1 MITFFTIFL
10 FLLISRANSY
20 LLGYEIL
27 NIDESQMMANA
38 VRLHLNDY
46 NVFNFDGTSSG
57 FLNSLVLNWPNLLGL
72 DVTFLSTRLTSI
84 LILSLIFYLIF
95 LYFRTEL
102 SKFLSLLIIFPGITF
117 FAFTGD
123 PDYQHYSSELLS
135 TLFIIFCLY
144 GFKKYS
150 TQNSNFYLIGFLPLG
165 LIIFAK
171 SQIIPT
177 AISLFGISC
186 IYMIL
191 KKEYAQLVKIS
202 FFFTF
207 PFISIILLYFLNGY
221 LHDYYLNYFEFSKAV
236 VSKYS
241 LGENIST
248 NIINT
253 EKKLIE
259 SNLVK
264 HLLYNSL
271 FHYFYFQ
278 TLLAIFILFYLT
290 KEKFFQL
297 LKNINFILIVI
308 CIISILFSI
317 AITGVIY
324 RHYFTPLIPLTTLFI
339 GALFVINKNKI
350 LSSRYIR
357 ILLTPLS
364 LFLIISFMQENNKFY
379 TNKLE
384 KTHFNLENINL
395 NSPEI
400 FKYLD
405 IEGNKLFIW
414 GWSPQWYVLSYMLP
428 SDRATISQK
437 NIEDYSNKEYFNQR
451 LISDLNKNTPDIIM
465 DTVKQKSFYYTES
478 KNSITNNS
486 PIKEMVKEKYVLL
499 NKDNS
504 YCPDIYLS
512 KTNFEKLKNRIINFT
527 TKNVEL
533 KKRINDFSIGE
544 DICDDS
550 YIFNSDDDEK
560 IKFMFQEKTDIHN
573 MLILSSKKNMRKIEV
588 NLKLINNT
596 KEIMSKKVKLNKHPF
611 WTSVSFDKNNEQI
624 DGVIID
630 VRNLKELNYGLNEIK
645 FYRK

>member
-1 MITFFTIFL
+1 MVIFFTIFL

-20 LLGYEIL
+20 LLSYEIL

-38 VRLHLNDY
+38 IRFHLNDY
-46 NVFNFDGTSSG
+46 NIFNFDGTSSG

-72 DVTFLSTRLTSI
+72 EVTFFSTRFTSI

-102 SKFLSLLIIFPGITF
+102 SKFLSLLIIFPGIIF

-186 IYMIL
+186 IYIIL
-191 KKEYAQLVKIS
+191 KKEFTNLIKIS

-207 PFISIILLYFLNGY
+207 PFISIILLYLFNGY
-221 LHDYYLNYFEFSKAV
+221 LYDYYLNYFEFSKAV

-248 NIINT
+248 NIIDT

-278 TLLAIFILFYLT
+278 ILLTIFIFFYFT
-290 KEKFFQL
+290 KDIFFQL

-317 AITGVIY
+317 SITGVIY
-324 RHYFTPLIPLTTLFI
+324 RHYLTPLVPLTTLFT
-339 GALFVINKNKI
+339 GTLFIFNKNKI
-350 LSSRYIR
+350 LPSKYFR
-357 ILLTPLS
+357 ILFTPLS
-364 LFLIISFMQENNKFY
+364 LFLIISFMLENNKFY
-379 TNKLE
+379 TAKLK
-384 KTHFNLENINL
+384 KTRFNLENLNL

-405 IEGNKLFIW
+405 VEGNKLFVW

-437 NIEDYSNKEYFNQR
+437 NIEDYSNKEYFNKR
-451 LISDLNKNTPDIIM
+451 LIGDLNKNNPDIIM
-465 DTVKQKSFYYTES
+465 DTVKPKSFYYTES

-486 PIKEMVKEKYVLL
+486 PIKEMVKEKFVLL
-499 NKDNS
+499 NNDNS

-512 KTNFEKLKNRIINFT
+512 KTNFENFKNRIINFT
-527 TKNVEL
+527 TKNLKL
-533 KKRINDFSIGE
+533 KK
-544 DICDDS
+544 
-550 YIFNSDDDEK
+550 K
-560 IKFMFQEKTDIHN
+560 
-573 MLILSSKKNMRKIEV
+573 
-588 NLKLINNT
+588 
-596 KEIMSKKVKLNKHPF
+596 
-611 WTSVSFDKNNEQI
+611 
-624 DGVIID
+624 
-630 VRNLKELNYGLNEIK
+630 
-645 FYRK
+645 